1 VGAGY
6 FAAISEPLLAG
17 REFEERDQRI
27 NAGADGGDATVTLP
41 LVLNEKAAHALFPSG
56 SAIGQHLRDGRHN
69 YEVIGVVPSFKDAT
83 GITQPTAYLPLTEH
97 DFAQPPAGGITII
110 ARSHSAA
117 DALLAVKGVI
127 ASMDPTLTVFNV
139 ETLGEFLE
147 SSRAAMRTALRTFG
161 GIGLFGLILS
171 AIGLAGVTGYAV
183 AQRRKEIGI
192 RMALGARKNQ
202 VLGLVLREGL
212 GLIVCGTVIGF
223 LGAVAVARMVS
234 AIAKEFA
241 DAFQIGTNDPR
252 LLLGAP
258 LLLAGI
264 ALLAC
269 YIPARRATE
278 IDPLKAL
285 RQD

>member
-1 VGAGY
+1 MPRTGTIA
-6 FAAISEPLLAG
+6 
-17 REFEERDQRI
+17 
-27 NAGADGGDATVTLP
+27 LP
-41 LVLNEKAAHALFPSG
+41 VVLNEKSAMALFPSG
-56 SAIGQHLRDGRHN
+56 GAVGQRIRDGRHE
-69 YEVIGVVPSFKDAT
+69 YEVIGIVPNLKD
-83 GITQPTAYLPLTEH
+83 GMGMIQPTAYLPLTQH

-127 ASMDPTLTVFNV
+127 ASMDPNVTVYDVQTLS
-139 ETLGEFLE
+139 EFLE

-171 AIGLAGVTGYAV
+171 AVGLAGVTGYAV

-192 RMALGARKNQ
+192 RMALGARKKQ

-212 GLIVCGTVIGF
+212 GLIVCGSIIGF

-241 DAFQIGTNDPR
+241 DAFQVGTNDPR
-252 LLLGAP
+252 LLIGAP
-258 LLLAGI
+258 VLLAGL

-278 IDPLKAL
+278 IDPLQAL